1 MIDVT
6 SSHVDKEGM
15 KRERRFALLEIDIG
29 RNRAA
34 HVPCDLAQEQINRK
48 RRVRRRSKPAANLH
62 LFNRLGGSLALLS
75 DQRHARE

>member
-15 KRERRFALLEIDIG
+15 KRERRFALLELDIG

-34 HVPCDLAQEQINRK
+34 HVSYDLAQEQIK
-48 RRVRRRSKPAANLH
+48 PGVKGSAQKPPAANLH
-62 LFNRLGGSLALLS
+62 LFNSLGGSLSLLS
-75 DQRHARE
+75 DQRHTVE

>member
-15 KRERRFALLEIDIG
+15 KREHRFALLELDIG

-34 HVPCDLAQEQINRK
+34 HVPYDLAQEQI
-48 RRVRRRSKPAANLH
+48 KPEQKSSAQKPTCCQSPS
-62 LFNRLGGSLALLS
+62 F
-75 DQRHARE
+75 Q